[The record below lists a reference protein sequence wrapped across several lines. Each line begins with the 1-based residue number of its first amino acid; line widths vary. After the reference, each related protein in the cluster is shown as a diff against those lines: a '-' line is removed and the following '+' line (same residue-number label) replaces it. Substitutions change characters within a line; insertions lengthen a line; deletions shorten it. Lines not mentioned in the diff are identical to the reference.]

1 MSAEGEPAP
10 ARALRRAA
18 TLWADDACARG
29 LGMVVVEVAPERAV
43 VDLTIAAS
51 MANGFGTAHGGMI
64 FALAESAF
72 GFAANSGA
80 DDHVA
85 AHAAITFLKPVAV
98 GARLRAEAA
107 LRHPGA
113 DGGVFDVTVT
123 DETGDVVAAFRGHSR
138 RRDAP
143 DDDGAEHR

>member
-1 MSAEGEPAP
+1 MTGEAEAPP

-29 LGMVVVEVAPERAV
+29 LGMIVVEVGPDRAV
-43 VDLTIAAS
+43 VELTIAPS

-72 GFAANSGA
+72 GFAANTGA

-85 AHAAITFLKPVAV
+85 AHAAVTFFKPVAV

-107 LRHPGA
+107 LRHRA
-113 DGGVFDVTVT
+113 TDGGLFDVTVT
-123 DETGDVVAAFRGHSR
+123 DEAGAVVAAFRGHSR

-143 DDDGAEHR
+143 DDGGGEPR